1 MKKKYKIL
9 LTILGILVII
19 RLFLPAIVL
28 HYANK
33 TLENVPGYYGHINDI
48 DIALIRGAYVINTFY
63 LNKVDSATFEQTPF
77 LNAKKIDLSIEWRA
91 LFQGRLVGE
100 LQIFTPQIIFTK
112 DKAELNEIK
121 EDTTDFR
128 VLLDKFMPLEI
139 NTFEI
144 HNGELKYKDNTS
156 KPVVDV
162 SLQQTH
168 VLAKNLS
175 TVIDKNVVLP
185 STIEAQANVYEGR
198 LTIDVKLN
206 PLADQP
212 TFDVNTELK
221 NTNLVLLN
229 DFFKAYG
236 KFDVNKGNFGLY
248 SEMAAKEGKFVGY
261 VKPLIKDL
269 DILGP
274 EDKNDNFFHKIWE
287 GIVGTTGFIL
297 QNQKKDQLATK
308 IEIAG
313 DLKNPD
319 TDTLDALWEVLKNA
333 FIQALVPSIDNQINL
348 KSVDSELKEKDNF
361 LKKIFNPNKGK
372 TKQEKSKDKAKK

>member
-1 MKKKYKIL
+1 MKKKYKI
-9 LTILGILVII
+9 ILII
-19 RLFLPAIVL
+19 IGVLIIFRIFLPAIIL

-33 TLENVPGYYGHINDI
+33 ALENVPGYYGHISDI
-48 DIALIRGAYVINTFY
+48 DIAIIRGAYVINTFY
-63 LNKVDSATFEQTPF
+63 LNKVDSVTFDQTPF
-77 LNAKKIDLSIEWRA
+77 LNARKIDLSIEWSA
-91 LFQGRLVGE
+91 LFKGRLVGE
-100 LQIFTPQIIFTK
+100 LQVFTPQLIFTK
-112 DKAELNEIK
+112 DKAELDDVK
-121 EDTTDFR
+121 KDTTDFR
-128 VLLDKFMPLEI
+128 VLLDKFMPLNI

-175 TVIDKNVVLP
+175 TVVNKNIVLP
-185 STIEAQANVYEGR
+185 ATVNVEANVYEGQ
-198 LTIDVKLN
+198 LTIKMKLD

-212 TFDVNTELK
+212 TFDVNTEIK

-248 SEMAAKEGKFVGY
+248 SEMAAKDGKFVGY

-269 DILGP
+269 DVLGP
-274 EDKNDNFFHKIWE
+274 DDKNDNFFHKVWE
-287 GIVGTTGFIL
+287 GIVGTTGFVF

-308 IEIAG
+308 VEIEG
-313 DLKNPD
+313 DFKNPD
-319 TDTLDALWEVLKNA
+319 THTLDALWEVIKNA
-333 FIQALVPSIDNQINL
+333 FIQALVPAIDNQINL
-348 KSVDSELKEKDNF
+348 KSIDSNENKPDN
-361 LKKIFNPNKGK
+361 LLEKIFGSK
-372 TKQEKSKDKAKK
+372 KDKAEKKENKK

>member
-1 MKKKYKIL
+1 MKKKYKIIL
-9 LTILGILVII
+9 IILGVLIVF

-33 TLENVPGYYGHINDI
+33 SLETVPGYFGHINDI
-48 DIALIRGAYVINTFY
+48 DIALLRGAYVINTFY
-63 LNKVDSATFEQTPF
+63 LNKVDSVTFDQTPF
-77 LNAKKIDLSIEWRA
+77 LSAKTIDLSVEWRA
-91 LFQGRLVGE
+91 LFKGRLVGE
-100 LQIFTPQIIFTK
+100 LQIHTPRLIFTK
-112 DKAELNEIK
+112 DKADLEDVQK
-121 EDTTDFR
+121 DTTDFR
-128 VLLDKFMPLEI
+128 VLLDKFMPLNI

-144 HNGELKYKDNTS
+144 HNGELKYKDNSS

-175 TVIDKNVVLP
+175 TVVDKNIILP
-185 STIEAQANVYEGR
+185 ATINAEAKVYEGE
-198 LTIDVKLN
+198 LIINMKLN

-212 TFDVNTELK
+212 TFDVNTEVK

-274 EDKNDNFFHKIWE
+274 EDKNDNFFHKAWE
-287 GIVGTTGFIL
+287 GIVGTTGFIF
-297 QNQKKDQLATK
+297 QNQKKDQLASK
-308 IEIAG
+308 VEIKG
-313 DLKNPD
+313 DLKNPE
-319 TDTLDALWEVLKNA
+319 TQTLDALWQVLRNA
-333 FIQALVPSIDNQINL
+333 FIQALVPAIDNEINL
-348 KSVDSELKEKDNF
+348 KSIDKESDKPDNLLEKIFGSKKEKG
-361 LKKIFNPNKGK
+361 KGK
-372 TKQEKSKDKAKK
+372 AD